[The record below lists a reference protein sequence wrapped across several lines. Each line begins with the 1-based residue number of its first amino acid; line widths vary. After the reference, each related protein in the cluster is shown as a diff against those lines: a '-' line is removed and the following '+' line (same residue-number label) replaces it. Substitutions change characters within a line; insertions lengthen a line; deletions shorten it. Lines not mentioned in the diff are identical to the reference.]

1 MKKEKLLSICILPL
15 LWIIYFLFELI
26 TGRVTDLTT
35 VIGNIALIIVF
46 AILGYIIYKIKT
58 KFPEGLNGKSIF
70 KYVFLFFFIEQGIK
84 IIIKFFFF
92 NKHITIIKDF
102 LYFSPL
108 INTDGSWLNARFN
121 ANISFTLL
129 ILFNIISLILFFEI
143 YRYILYKKPKSFWID
158 MCFVFIFCGAL
169 CSLIDKIFYGGSLDF
184 IGISNLFVA
193 DIKDIYIDLGLLFF
207 ILSIFTT
214 GYFNTSENTSLKEDL
229 DSIKKFLSFMKNDI
243 LSLIRN
249 KK

>member
-15 LWIIYFLFELI
+15 LWMIYFLFEII
-26 TGRVTDLTT
+26 TGRVTNLTT
-35 VIGNIALIIVF
+35 VIGNITLIIVF
-46 AILGYIIYKIKT
+46 AITGYIIYKIKI
-58 KFPEGLNGKSIF
+58 KFPEGITTKSIF
-70 KYVFLFFFIEQGIK
+70 KYLFLFFFIEQGIK
-84 IIIKFFFF
+84 IIIKLFFF
-92 NKHITIIKDF
+92 NQHITIIKDF

-121 ANISFTLL
+121 TNISFTLL
-129 ILFNIISLILFFEI
+129 ILFNAIALILFLEI
-143 YRYILYKKPKSFWID
+143 YRYILHKKQKNFWID
-158 MCFVFIFCGAL
+158 MCFIFVFCGAL

-193 DIKDIYIDLGLLFF
+193 DIKDIYINLGLLFF

-214 GYFNTSENTSLKEDL
+214 GYFNTSENTSFKEDL
-229 DSIKKFLSFMKNDI
+229 DSIKRFLSFMKKDL
-243 LSLIRN
+243 LSLI